1 MSELDLLRP
10 PSALDPTAP
19 AYKDW
24 FHLNLFDHAGGGVGL
39 VNVSLHGPSWDAR
52 SRAVGTALFHDATGN
67 WRGAVEIA
75 GPSDV
80 TVLPHGVMMAG
91 NAIMVD
97 PERRT
102 LHASVEQ
109 AEEGLAL
116 RLRGTPTA
124 RPIRIEQA
132 QPFGTGWI
140 SWYVA
145 PRITLAGELRI
156 GGQVSDAAS
165 WSAYHDH
172 NWGRWFWGE
181 DIGWE
186 WGAFATPPPGP
197 LFVLAR
203 LTDKLHHRCAPAQL
217 IVIEPARTR
226 VFPPGTVTIRYSG
239 RSDLP
244 LRRLPGALAALHADR
259 ADPALPATVEI
270 EAAAGLD
277 WVRLRFAASGA
288 AQLIE
293 GDPIRPG
300 YSFIH
305 EMVGSFEAEGRLR
318 DDPLAATGLG
328 VFEYV
333 T

>member
-1 MSELDLLRP
+1 MKDFDLLRP

-24 FHLNLFDHAGGGVGL
+24 FHLNLFDHASGTVGL
-39 VNVSLHGPSWDAR
+39 VNVSLHGAPADPRA
-52 SRAVGTALFHDATGN
+52 RAVGTALFHDGAGG

-75 GPSDV
+75 GFAEA

-91 NAIMVD
+91 TAIMVD
-97 PERRT
+97 PDRRV

-109 AEEGLAL
+109 PAEGLAL
-116 RLRGTPTA
+116 RLRGTVAA
-124 RPIRIEQA
+124 RPIWIEQA
-132 QPFGTGWI
+132 QPFGSGWI

-145 PRITLAGELRI
+145 PRIVLAGEMRI
-156 GGQVSDAAS
+156 AGEVRDVAS

-203 LTDKLHHRCAPAQL
+203 LTDKLHRWRGPAQL
-217 IVIEPARTR
+217 IVVDPARTR
-226 VFPPGTVTIRYSG
+226 LFPAGTVMVRFGG
-239 RSDLP
+239 RSDLA

-259 ADPALPATVEI
+259 AEPMLPATVEI
-270 EAAAGLD
+270 EASAGLD
-277 WVRLRFAASGA
+277 WVRLRFAATGA

-305 EMVGSFEAEGRLR
+305 EMVGGFAAEGRLR
-318 DDPLAATGLG
+318 DETLSATGLG

-333 T
+333 G